1 MMRVYTSDRA
11 NEVLRRF
18 LRQHPDSTLCHHPE
32 WPAVLSG
39 ALGCEGRFY
48 VATDGNDTLV
58 GAMPVARVKSL
69 LFGDHLVSLPFI
81 NGGGPVGT
89 PEAVSAILDQVRKD
103 AGDVGVDVLEVRTAQ
118 ELAGPWRPEV
128 RKITV
133 KKTLPATTD
142 ELWQEGIRSKVRSQ
156 IRRPQREGCSVKVG
170 RSEVHAFYDV
180 YATNMRDLGTPV
192 LPLRFFEAVNER
204 LADMAVFATV
214 RLEGQ
219 PLAAGCG
226 FMWRDQFEITWASSL
241 RSHNRIA
248 PNMLL
253 YWGLMEYALSERNAT
268 VFDFGRCTEG
278 STTHRFKKQW
288 GTSDV
293 PLPWLA
299 WARRKGNGLPKA
311 TDPKFQLATRVWSRL
326 PLPVANRVGP
336 LLSTRIP

>member
-1 MMRVYTSDRA
+1 MIRVSTSAGA

-18 LRQHPDSTLCHHPE
+18 LRHHPDSTLCHHPE
-32 WPAVLSG
+32 WPAVIRG
-39 ALGCEGRFY
+39 ALGCDGRFY
-48 VATDGNDTLV
+48 VATADDGTIE
-58 GAMPVARVKSL
+58 GAMPAARVKSL

-89 PEAVSAILDQVRKD
+89 PEAVGAILDEVRKD
-103 AGDVGVDVLEVRTAQ
+103 AEDAGVDVLEVRTAQ
-118 ELAGPWRPEV
+118 ELPGEWRPDI

-133 KKTLPATTD
+133 KKDLPSTAD

-156 IRRPQREGCSVKVG
+156 IRRPQREGCSITVG
-170 RSEVHAFYDV
+170 RSEVRAFYQV
-180 YATNMRDLGTPV
+180 YSTNMRDLGTPV
-192 LPLRFFEAVNER
+192 LPLRFFEAINER
-204 LADMAVFATV
+204 LSDMAVFATV
-214 RLEGQ
+214 RQGGQ

-226 FMWRDQFEITWASSL
+226 FLWRDQFEITWASSL

-253 YWGLMEYALSERNAT
+253 YWGLMEHVLSERNAA

-288 GTSDV
+288 GTYDV

-299 WARRKGNGLPKA
+299 WARRSGNGLPKA

-326 PLPVANRVGP
+326 PLTVANRVGP